1 MLSSIPDI
9 FILDGISSINVII
22 ENNYSE
28 HKDYR
33 TNLAEI
39 NEKNNLNHT
48 IGSVGIN
55 KLRILNSC
63 IYTDI
68 NES

>member
-1 MLSSIPDI
+1 MLSSMPDMFI
-9 FILDGISSINVII
+9 FDGISSIIVII
-22 ENNYSE
+22 ENNYSK
-28 HKDYR
+28 HKDYG
-33 TNLAEI
+33 TNLAKI

-48 IGSVGIN
+48 IGSIGIN
-55 KLRILNSC
+55 KLRILNSY